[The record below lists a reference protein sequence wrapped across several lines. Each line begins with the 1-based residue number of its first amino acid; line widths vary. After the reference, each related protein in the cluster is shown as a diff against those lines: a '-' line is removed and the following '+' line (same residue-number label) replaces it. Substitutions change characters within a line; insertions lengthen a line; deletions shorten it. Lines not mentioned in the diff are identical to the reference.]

1 MHVVGHDDMR
11 SIQVSMAQILVVSFT
26 YSLPLEDMNGS
37 TWNYMRLQ
45 DELFSLSPLTSN
57 QDPLKKGKSYPV

>member
-26 YSLPLEDMNGS
+26 YSLLLEDMNGS
-37 TWNYMRLQ
+37 T
-45 DELFSLSPLTSN
+45 
-57 QDPLKKGKSYPV
+57 